1 MLQMCCATCPSNQP
15 RCMCRQHHERRT
27 NRCNGRRTHL
37 LVLATPIT
45 SVFLNYSI
53 HNSTLHLCG
62 NCQPSIFFVNFFGKS
77 SMGQCVVPRRFGDG
91 ISTITNQRI
100 ACIGGFNAALAAG
113 DCDGFRSRTALRNS
127 RSNVAYATASSDA
140 ASCCVNAVG
149 IGITNL
155 FQCVRIFVRI
165 TFNVPLFVSLPIVVR
180 KPTLLMPAVVLQLA
194 TL

>member
-1 MLQMCCATCPSNQP
+1 MKLWTEVFSMLQMCCATCPSNQP

-100 ACIGGFNAALAAG
+100 ACIGGFNAALAA
-113 DCDGFRSRTALRNS
+113 
-127 RSNVAYATASSDA
+127 
-140 ASCCVNAVG
+140 
-149 IGITNL
+149 
-155 FQCVRIFVRI
+155 
-165 TFNVPLFVSLPIVVR
+165 VS
-180 KPTLLMPAVVLQLA
+180 TLLVLA
-194 TL
+194 SPTYFNASGFSFA